1 MTPYGVILL
10 LFGIAKHSIPN
21 EVISQNIVELD
32 PLTESTIS
40 SISSLPN
47 LDTTSN
53 ISLSSFNETLQRM
66 KRHYRY
72 NFFNSFINQRIYG
85 NRIPQCP
92 CVINPGSN
100 KCIAYDSRYQAASKI
115 GFLAWNAQLALN
127 IPPGIDLR
135 YCRRL
140 RIARPH
146 RTFSPPSK
154 ISPAMKAI
162 ILEGKRRAGL
172 LKFGETPQQSFR
184 GELHPVTIA
193 TGSRAD
199 VV

>member
-1 MTPYGVILL
+1 PYGVILL

-100 KCIAYDSRYQAASKI
+100 KCIAYDSRYQAASVEEAIVSFQDFTADPSTSLGPLYDICGSVIIVKYCS
-115 GFLAWNAQLALN
+115 LN
-127 IPPGIDLR
+127 F
-135 YCRRL
+135 Y
-140 RIARPH
+140 
-146 RTFSPPSK
+146 
-154 ISPAMKAI
+154 
-162 ILEGKRRAGL
+162 
-172 LKFGETPQQSFR
+172 
-184 GELHPVTIA
+184 VN
-193 TGSRAD
+193 
-199 VV
+199 